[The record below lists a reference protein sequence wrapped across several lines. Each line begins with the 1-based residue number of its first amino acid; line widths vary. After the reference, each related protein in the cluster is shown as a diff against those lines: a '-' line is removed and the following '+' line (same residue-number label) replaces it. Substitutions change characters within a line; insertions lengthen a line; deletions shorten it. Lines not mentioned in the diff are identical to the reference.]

1 MTNPSLPKKLLLL
14 EGVGVETADDTCGKE
29 CDELRFCLEEA
40 EELKG
45 NREMKVD
52 AEEPHAL
59 SCPLG
64 RL

>member
-1 MTNPSLPKKLLLL
+1 M
-14 EGVGVETADDTCGKE
+14 ETADDTCGKE
-29 CDELRFCLEEA
+29 CDELQFCLEEA